1 MKLKQLEYFQ
11 AICKYNNIT
20 RASEELHISQPS
32 LSNTIKELEEE
43 FGVLLFRRQ
52 SKGLSLTSQGKILLE
67 ETELLL
73 RQTNHLISRMESLTI
88 EKPVVRLGVPPMLGL
103 LIFPKLLQIF
113 HARYPDIRLEMVENG
128 SLINQKMIQEGK
140 LDAALISADTELP
153 PYFHCCDLCRIDIC
167 LYVSVQHKLAL
178 KTSVC
183 LRDVE
188 DTPLVLQAEGSFAVD
203 FIKRYFAKNKLT
215 PNIMIQTNQLA
226 TIQQLVRDN
235 TAASFLFNGIL
246 PESQGIIKLPVKD
259 LPCVTAKLIWN
270 KDQKPS
276 AAAQKLIH
284 LSPFYSYP
292 EEKANTKD

>member
-43 FGVLLFRRQ
+43 FGVPLFHRQ

-73 RQTNHLISRMESLTI
+73 RQANHLIARMEALTM

-113 HARYPDIRLEMVENG
+113 HESYPDIQLEIVENG
-128 SLINQKMIQEGK
+128 SLINQKMLREGR
-140 LDAALISADTELP
+140 LDAALISVDTALP
-153 PYFHCCDLCRIDIC
+153 PYFDYCDLCNIAVC
-167 LYVSVQHKLAL
+167 FYVSARHPLAL
-178 KTSVC
+178 KTSVY
-183 LRDVE
+183 LREVK
-188 DTPLVLQAEGSFAVD
+188 DTPLALQTDGSFATD
-203 FIKRYFAKNKLT
+203 FIKRYFAKNEII

-226 TIQQLVRDN
+226 TIQQLIRDN
-235 TAASFLFNGIL
+235 TAASFLFDGIL
-246 PESQGIIKLPVKD
+246 PESQEIVKLPVQD

-270 KDQKPS
+270 QDLKPS
-276 AAAQKLIH
+276 AATQKLIH

-292 EEKANTKD
+292 EEKANTKA